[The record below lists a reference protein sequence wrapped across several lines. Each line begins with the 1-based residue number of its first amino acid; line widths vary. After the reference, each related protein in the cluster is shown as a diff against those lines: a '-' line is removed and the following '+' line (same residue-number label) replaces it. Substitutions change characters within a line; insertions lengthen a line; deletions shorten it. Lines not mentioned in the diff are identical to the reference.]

1 MKIVAGASKS
11 EMELTG
17 DCVII
22 RKRGLAN
29 AMASGINGD
38 RSIPVSTM
46 TAVQLKL
53 GGWTPGY
60 ILFSY
65 PGSKPFAGGMVEAA
79 HDPDTFIFPKSLNDE
94 ITAFKTKVEQMMRD
108 SKKPSPIVSSL
119 SLAEEIRKLS
129 GLKDDGILSQEEFD
143 SAKRK
148 LLSQ

>member
-17 DCVII
+17 DCVVI

-38 RSIPVSTM
+38 RSITVSTI
-46 TAVQLKL
+46 TAVQIKL

-65 PGSKPFAGGMVEAA
+65 PGSKPFDGGMVQAA
-79 HDPDTFIFPKSLNDE
+79 HDPDVFLFPKSLNDE
-94 ITAFKTKVEQMMRD
+94 VTAFKAKVEQMMRD
-108 SKKPSPIVSSL
+108 SKKASPVASSS

-129 GLKDDGILSQEEFD
+129 SLRDDGILSQEEFD
-143 SAKRK
+143 SAKKK